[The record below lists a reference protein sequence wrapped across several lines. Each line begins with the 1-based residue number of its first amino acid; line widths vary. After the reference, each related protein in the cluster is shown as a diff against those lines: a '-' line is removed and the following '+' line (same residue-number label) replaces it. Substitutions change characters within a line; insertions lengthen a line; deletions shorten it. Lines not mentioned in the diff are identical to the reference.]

1 MTLDRRQMPVPG
13 HPPGLHFP
21 RLTRS
26 TLAPGFNLWSV
37 EKRDLPLVH
46 VLWLWHA
53 GSAVDAAATPG
64 LSALTADMLDE
75 GTRDLT
81 MPALHDALARIGGQL
96 DTDIGHDATILSLTA
111 LSAHRERALGLLAAM
126 AERPRFDVDDLDR
139 VRALRLNRV
148 RQLRHSASSLA
159 DLVAMEHL
167 FGDHAYGRSS
177 LGTEASLSALGVDA
191 VRARHAAYART
202 PVTLVAVGD
211 ISHDEF
217 EQLVSSQVEAVQ
229 RQAVTPSRG
238 SLPDDRARMVFVP
251 RRGSAQSELRVGR
264 VAASRA
270 TPDYHALIV
279 TNTLLGGAFVSR
291 INSKL
296 REEKGVT
303 YGARSGFQFLKEP
316 GPFFVQASVQSDAT
330 AASVH
335 DILTELDALGSTR
348 LVTSDEL
355 ASAQGSLTR
364 GYARGFETAEQVARS
379 AAQLALFDLPDD
391 TFDRFVERVEAV
403 TADDVTRLARTW
415 LASAAMKAVV
425 VGDPETA
432 RRGLDDV
439 GMGTI
444 EERLADDLLK

>member
-1 MTLDRRQMPVPG
+1 MTFDRRQMPVPS
-13 HPPGLHFP
+13 HSPGLHFP
-21 RLTRS
+21 TLTRS
-26 TLAPGFNLWSV
+26 TLAPGFHLWSV

-46 VLWLWHA
+46 ILWIWHA
-53 GSAVDAAATPG
+53 GSAADAVASPG
-64 LSALTADMLDE
+64 LAALSADMLDE

-96 DTDIGHDATILSLTA
+96 DTEIGHDATMLSLTA
-111 LSAHRERALGLLAAM
+111 LSAHRERAISLLVAM
-126 AERPRFDVDDLDR
+126 AERPRLDRDDLDR

-148 RQLRHSASSLA
+148 RQLRHSASALA
-159 DLVAMEHL
+159 DTVAMQHL
-167 FGDHAYGRSS
+167 FGNHAYGRPS
-177 LGTEASLSALGVDA
+177 LGTEASLAAFDVDA
-191 VRARHAAYART
+191 VRARHEAYART
-202 PVTLVAVGD
+202 PVTVVAVGD
-211 ISHDEF
+211 ISHGEV
-217 EQLVSSQVEAVQ
+217 ERLVSREADPAP
-229 RQAVTPSRG
+229 RQDVVLSRG
-238 SLPDDRARMVFVP
+238 TLPVDRARLVFVP

-270 TPDYHALIV
+270 TPDYHALVV

-291 INSKL
+291 INTKL

-303 YGARSGFQFLKEP
+303 YGARSGFQMLKEP

-330 AASVH
+330 AASVQ
-335 DILTELDALGSTR
+335 DILTELDDLGSSR
-348 LVTSDEL
+348 QVSGDEL

-379 AAQLALFDLPDD
+379 AAQLALFNLPDD

-415 LASAAMKAVV
+415 LSSQAMQAVV
-425 VGDPETA
+425 VGDPDTA

-439 GMGTI
+439 GMGAI
-444 EERLADDLLK
+444 EERLADDILK